1 MRKSILILVGSVVL
15 FSLFNTT
22 ETNFRF
28 WNNPTI
34 NTDYINF
41 PDVPVSFETDI
52 SIFGLFINFF
62 SDLEL
67 DYSINNTAIS
77 DGEITNSALEIT
89 NIITKQNSDYYIQ
102 FAASDDPENPKKS
115 FPEIDNFDTYI
126 NDGLIHYTLGNFSS
140 LDAAEDKM
148 YSIRALGYS
157 DAFVFTFKNDERVCF
172 FIPDIDDH
180 LENQD
185 LPITKQEITPPPPQ
199 VTEIESYDVN
209 PIAEEVEVI
218 IVEEVIEEK
227 VETPSVEE
235 IKRQA
240 ELQAVRE
247 VKEGLLE
254 DIKILMNNP
263 RIKGNAKELLLESLE
278 SGIITMD
285 DVVGLLSE
293 NSGKKIKGK
302 HVKKL
307 IKSKK
312 K

>member
-89 NIITKQNSDYYIQ
+89 NIITKQKSDYYIQ

-115 FPEIDNFDTYI
+115 FPEIDNFDIYI
-126 NDGLIHYTLGNFSS
+126 KDGVIHYTLGNFSS

-157 DAFVFTFKNDERVCF
+157 DAFVFTFKNDKRVCF
-172 FIPDIDDH
+172 FIVESDDD
-180 LENQD
+180 LEE
-185 LPITKQEITPPPPQ
+185 EIII
-199 VTEIESYDVN
+199 VEEETE
-209 PIAEEVEVI
+209 IAEEVVEKPAKEV
-218 IVEEVIEEK
+218 VEKPAKKVVAVKKVVAPPVEK
-227 VETPSVEE
+227 KESESLPSDEE
-235 IKRQA
+235 IIRQNPNI
-240 ELQAVRE
+240 
-247 VKEGLLE
+247 KE
-254 DIKILMNNP
+254 
-263 RIKGNAKELLLESLE
+263 NAKELILESLAD
-278 SGIITMD
+278 GTITIN
-285 DVVGLLSE
+285 DVDGLLKKYA
-293 NSGKKIKGK
+293 GKTIKRK

-307 IKSKK
+307 IKD
-312 K
+312 